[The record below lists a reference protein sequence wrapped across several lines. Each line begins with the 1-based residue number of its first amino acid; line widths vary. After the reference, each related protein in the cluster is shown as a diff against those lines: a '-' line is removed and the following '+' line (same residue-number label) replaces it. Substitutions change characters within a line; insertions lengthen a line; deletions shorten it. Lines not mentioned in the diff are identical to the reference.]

1 MTTGEDSVQSRE
13 APLMA
18 RAQILVI
25 DDEPLMREFLE
36 ETLVR
41 GGYEV
46 VQVADGSAGL
56 AEIGGNSYDLV
67 ITDLKMP
74 GIDGL
79 TLLKKAL
86 KLQPDMAVIIM
97 TAYASVET
105 AVQALK
111 AGAADYIMKPFT
123 PDEIEHVVKKALYER
138 RLENENRY
146 LRSEIEQGFN
156 FQELVG
162 SSPAMVAIYEQ
173 IKKISQ
179 SKASVL
185 IRGDSGT
192 GKELIARAVHYNS
205 PRRDKPF
212 IKINCAALTPTLL
225 ESELF
230 GHEKGSFTHAV
241 TRKIGRFELADEGT
255 LLLDEIGEMDPNLQS
270 KLLRVLQEKE
280 FERVG
285 GTKPIKVDTRII
297 STTNRNLER
306 AIEEGR
312 FREDLYFR
320 LNVIPV
326 KIPSLWERKEDVPAL
341 AHHFLK
347 KYSLENSKSIEIIH
361 ADAMM
366 ILMRHSWPGNVREL
380 ENCIERAVVLCE
392 GDTLSPGYFAFPVQ
406 QPRTT
411 HTDGVYLPENITVSE
426 AERIL
431 ILHTLKKCGNN
442 KTRTAEILD
451 ISVRTLRNK
460 LKEYQGAGL
469 LENAQNN

>member
-1 MTTGEDSVQSRE
+1 
-13 APLMA
+13 MA

-41 GGYEV
+41 SGYGV
-46 VQVADGSAGL
+46 VPVADGTVGL
-56 AEIGGNSYDLV
+56 AEIRNNSYDLV

-79 TLLKKAL
+79 TLLEETVKN
-86 KLQPDMAVIIM
+86 QPDMAVVIM

-105 AVQALK
+105 AVKALK
-111 AGAADYIMKPFT
+111 AGAVDYIMKPFT
-123 PDEIEHVVKKALYER
+123 PDEIEHVVRKALYER

-156 FQELVG
+156 FQEMVG
-162 SSPAMVAIYEQ
+162 SSPAMVAIYDQ

-192 GKELIARAVHYNS
+192 GKELIARAIHYNS
-205 PRRDKPF
+205 PRRDKAF

-241 TRKIGRFELADEGT
+241 NKKIGRFELADEGT

-297 STTNRNLER
+297 STTNRNLEK

-320 LNVIPV
+320 LNVIPI
-326 KIPSLWERKEDVPAL
+326 KIPPLWERKEDIPAL

-347 KYSLENSKSIEIIH
+347 KYNLENRNSIEKIH
-361 ADAMM
+361 EDAMM
-366 ILMRHSWPGNVREL
+366 ILMGHSWPGNVREL

-392 GDTLSPGYFAFPVQ
+392 GDTLTPGFFAFPVQ
-406 QPRTT
+406 QSRSVDR
-411 HTDGVYLPENITVSE
+411 DGVYLPENSTVSD

-431 ILHTLKKCGNN
+431 IMHTLKKCGNN

-460 LKEYQGAGL
+460 LKEYQANGL
-469 LENAQNN
+469 LEDSQKN

>member
-1 MTTGEDSVQSRE
+1 
-13 APLMA
+13 MA

-25 DDEPLMREFLE
+25 DDEPLMRDFLE

-41 GGYEV
+41 EGYEV
-46 VQVADGSAGL
+46 LTAPNGSAGL
-56 AEIGGNSYDLV
+56 EEIRNSAFDLV
-67 ITDLKMP
+67 VTDLKMP

-79 TLLKKAL
+79 ELLDQVKKI
-86 KLQPDMAVIIM
+86 QPDISVVIM

-111 AGAADYIMKPFT
+111 SGAADYIMKPFT

-138 RLENENRY
+138 KLENENRY

-156 FQELVG
+156 YQEMVG
-162 SSPAMVAIYEQ
+162 SSPAMVAIYDQ

-185 IRGDSGT
+185 IRGESGT
-192 GKELIARAVHYNS
+192 GKELIARAIHYAS

-212 IKINCAALTPTLL
+212 IKINCAALAPTLL

-230 GHEKGSFTHAV
+230 GHEKGSFTHAIN
-241 TRKIGRFELADEGT
+241 RKIGRFELADEGT
-255 LLLDEIGEMDPNLQS
+255 LLLDEIGEMDPGLQS

-297 STTNRNLER
+297 STTNRDLEK

-320 LNVIPV
+320 LNVIPI
-326 KIPSLWERKEDVPAL
+326 KITPMRDRKEDIPAL
-341 AHHFLK
+341 VQHFLK
-347 KYSLENSKSIEIIH
+347 KYSLENNSHIKKIDP
-361 ADAMM
+361 DALAL
-366 ILMRHSWPGNVREL
+366 LMRHNWPGNVREL
-380 ENCIERAVVLCE
+380 ENCIERAVVLCSD
-392 GDTLSPGYFAFPVQ
+392 DTLTGEFFAFPMQ
-406 QPRTT
+406 KPRPSS
-411 HTDGVYLPENITVSE
+411 DNGIYLPDSATIGE
-426 AERIL
+426 AERML
-431 ILHTLKKCGNN
+431 ILHTLKKFHNN

-460 LKEYQGAGL
+460 LKEYRDNGL
-469 LENAQNN
+469 LELTAQ

>member
-1 MTTGEDSVQSRE
+1 
-13 APLMA
+13 MA

-25 DDEPLMREFLE
+25 DDEPLMRDFLE
-36 ETLVR
+36 EALSR
-41 GGYEV
+41 AGYGV
-46 VQVADGSAGL
+46 MTAVDGTAASE
-56 AEIGGNSYDLV
+56 EIRTNSFDLIV
-67 ITDLKMP
+67 SDLKMP

-79 TLLKKAL
+79 ELLEHVKKT
-86 KLQPDMAVIIM
+86 QPECSVVIM

-111 AGAADYIMKPFT
+111 AGASDYIMKPFT

-138 RLENENRY
+138 KLEYENQY
-146 LRSEIEQGFN
+146 LRSEIEQSFN

-162 SSPAMVAIYEQ
+162 SSQAMLAIYDQ

-185 IRGDSGT
+185 IRGESGT
-192 GKELIARAVHYNS
+192 GKELIARAIHYAS
-205 PRRDKPF
+205 PRRDNPF
-212 IKINCAALTPTLL
+212 IKINCAALAATLL

-230 GHEKGSFTHAV
+230 GHEKGSFTHAINK
-241 TRKIGRFELADEGT
+241 KIGRFELADEGT
-255 LLLDEIGEMDPNLQS
+255 LLLDEIGEMDPGLQS

-297 STTNRNLER
+297 STTNRDLER

-320 LNVIPV
+320 LNVIPI
-326 KIPSLWERKEDVPAL
+326 KITPLRERKEDIPAL
-341 AHHFLK
+341 VQHFLK
-347 KYSLENSKSIEIIH
+347 KYVMENNGKAKKLDPE
-361 ADAMM
+361 ALTL
-366 ILMRHSWPGNVREL
+366 LMRHNWPGNVREL
-380 ENCIERAVVLCE
+380 ENCIERAVVLCSGE
-392 GDTLSPGYFAFPVQ
+392 SIGNEYFAFPLQ
-406 QPRTT
+406 KTRASSA
-411 HTDGVYLPENITVSE
+411 DGICLPESATIGE

-431 ILHTLKKCGNN
+431 ILHTLRKFGNN
-442 KTRTAEILD
+442 KTRAAEILD

-460 LKEYQGAGL
+460 LKEYRENGL
-469 LENAQNN
+469 LEVAVSEGDE